1 MDVFTLAN
9 EFNNSYI
16 QNLPK
21 DVTEEELSDVFKRY
35 GIIQQNL
42 DGSPKALLGCVV
54 SESRSNCIRMRR
66 ENLLVTLAFATCVRN
81 PSS

>member
-1 MDVFTLAN
+1 MND
-9 EFNNSYI
+9 FNDSYI

-54 SESRSNCIRMRR
+54 SGSRSNCIRMRR
-66 ENLLVTLAFATCVRN
+66 ENLLVTLVCVTCVRN